1 MKPKAHSGTDFQPV
15 RALSLGES
23 LKKSPPRHTIAAMSD
38 QPTPDAASGRGPDK
52 LLAIGVY
59 GETVAAYRYLVLSD
73 KAPAEHR
80 KEFAEM
86 SDEEQGHK
94 ELLQGLLADLYPDAD
109 FVLTPEDKQLVITGT
124 RMIEVKDAASFA
136 EAMRMILHTERK
148 TARFYANHAKHMPKE
163 DLRELFQRLAEEG
176 ADHYQR
182 LKTIAR
188 QAGVTEF
195 NEE

>member
-1 MKPKAHSGTDFQPV
+1 M
-15 RALSLGES
+15 
-23 LKKSPPRHTIAAMSD
+23 AAMSD
-38 QPTPDAASGRGPDK
+38 QPTRDAAIGRGPDK

-59 GETVAAYRYLVLSD
+59 GETVAAYRYTVLSE
-73 KAPAEHR
+73 KAPTESDR
-80 KEFAEM
+80 KEFADM
-86 SDEEQGHK
+86 ADEEQGHK

-124 RMIEVKDAASFA
+124 RMIEVKDTASFA

-148 TARFYANHAKHMPKE
+148 TARFYANHAKHMSQDNLR
-163 DLRELFQRLAEEG
+163 DLFHRLAEEG